1 MIYEHLKI
9 LNLSGVHRF
18 KKIKFK
24 IIRFKVIQKE
34 KKMNY
39 NQDNCQRRD
48 FCFPHNTKEFCEKP
62 YCLKDLS
69 APENRKACSRG
80 PSSLCPGP
88 ATFYDEALDLCNSKK
103 FLAIKTI
110 RMTILEEF
118 DAFLQQKSKNY
129 KMKFI
134 FLVRDPRGIFNS
146 RLRISKV
153 QYHEKGTEK
162 NIAKKLGAHCQKM
175 SDNIK
180 FIQNSPFWS
189 ERTMIVRYE
198 DVAVEPKKFAKKL
211 YGNIGL
217 DYINDID
224 QWIDDNT
231 HSKGKIFK

>member
-1 MIYEHLKI
+1 
-9 LNLSGVHRF
+9 
-18 KKIKFK
+18 
-24 IIRFKVIQKE
+24 
-34 KKMNY
+34 
-39 NQDNCQRRD
+39 
-48 FCFPHNTKEFCEKP
+48 
-62 YCLKDLS
+62 
-69 APENRKACSRG
+69 
-80 PSSLCPGP
+80 
-88 ATFYDEALDLCNSKK
+88 
-103 FLAIKTI
+103 
-110 RMTILEEF
+110 MTILEEF

-162 NIAKKLGAHCQKM
+162 NIAKKLGAHCQKI

-217 DYINDID
+217 YYINDID

-231 HSKGKIFK
+231 HSKGKIFKFFKEKKLGSGFGFRFSVQVIILGYIKKFWICGTGKTPIRHIIPAIWKLLEIAIMIWKSWKNPDRRIWNTTNFRVTTVF

>member
-1 MIYEHLKI
+1 M
-9 LNLSGVHRF
+9 NL
-18 KKIKFK
+18 
-24 IIRFKVIQKE
+24 
-34 KKMNY
+34 

-62 YCLKDLS
+62 FCLKDLS
-69 APENRKACSRG
+69 APENRKVCSRG

-180 FIQNSPFWS
+180 FIQNSPFWN

-198 DVAVEPKKFAKKL
+198 DIALEPKKFAKKL

-217 DYINDID
+217 DYISDID

-231 HSKGKIFK
+231 HSKGEILKLFKRKKY